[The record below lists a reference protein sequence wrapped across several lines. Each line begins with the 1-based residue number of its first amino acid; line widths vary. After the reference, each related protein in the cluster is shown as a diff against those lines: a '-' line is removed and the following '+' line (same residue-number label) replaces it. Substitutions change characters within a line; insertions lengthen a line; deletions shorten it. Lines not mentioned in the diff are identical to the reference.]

1 MYLISLFIFT
11 YFTIIVNG
19 NKLKYYSNFKF
30 EKLVFGQEDLVAD
43 YLTLADDP
51 KGNLPESYTTCS
63 SVFVEF
69 ATTDVA
75 VIQMLK
81 QDDTPWYRVALNTN
95 GRNYETMSETLV
107 LWYDNPTTGKL
118 EVEYLTS
125 SHIPI
130 VPASWYHV
138 CMGLDTVSGLLRIV
152 VNGVVMVNEEKNYF
166 RDTIQWKPKTLEG
179 KVFLFKGY
187 KGYWYQHRCIT
198 SNLNIFSS
206 MMSVEDMVSRT
217 TGGDDCDSPGDYIR
231 QEMILIFIFKMNF
244 DCFIDLSWEE
254 AQWNV
259 TGNVKS
265 GSVDVDHELCAR

>member
-11 YFTIIVNG
+11 YFTIIVHG

-30 EKLVFGQEDLVAD
+30 EKLLFGEEDVVVD
-43 YLTLADDP
+43 YLTLAEDP

-63 SVFVEF
+63 SLFVEF

-81 QDDTPWYRVALNTN
+81 HDGNAWYRVALNTN

-152 VNGVVMVNEEKNYF
+152 VNGVVMVNEEKDFF
-166 RDTIQWKPKTLEG
+166 RNTTLWKPKSLKG
-179 KVFLFKGY
+179 KLLLFKSFMGF
-187 KGYWYQHRCIT
+187 WYQHRSIM
-198 SNLNIFSS
+198 SNMNIFGS
-206 MMSVEDMVSRT
+206 MMSVENMISRT
-217 TGGDDCDSPGDYIR
+217 AGGNDCSSPGDYIR
-231 QEMILIFIFKMNF
+231 YLWQNTNRATFSSTNYRLTPA
-244 DCFIDLSWEE
+244 L
-254 AQWNV
+254 V
-259 TGNVKS
+259 T
-265 GSVDVDHELCAR
+265 CQP